1 MVSVRCAELDIGPS
15 RALVNGHGGP
25 PSLSRV
31 AHACVHLNS
40 MTRSDQ
46 GPRRPGQGDQRSV
59 ASAELAPHRT
69 RRLKRTQL
77 LLTGRSILPMSGPGA
92 GPWRGLMTVRCAAG
106 RDWILIRLAL
116 TGYPDDCPPCSD
128 EPPESRDPQD
138 DRCGSDESVVKPR
151 SSPGNGLREG
161 NGAELCRRGQKPQ
174 PPGIHTTD
182 EGADGGLGAEQGD
195 YEDRDGHEALATC
208 LPDLGQPVAGHPR
221 PESAGPGVRMGR
233 QNHNTHDQPE
243 KRGEYSRTSPPFS
256 RPAQRRLI
264 IADSKSCARK
274 VWQCSSVTRSSVT
287 SASTAMGVRS
297 GPVRGPI
304 AVTVYGRQR
313 PLTSGDAHCQEGGG
327 ACRPEIGVS
336 PAANARDDSTNKNL
350 CGRKRAVQ

>member
-1 MVSVRCAELDIGPS
+1 
-15 RALVNGHGGP
+15 
-25 PSLSRV
+25 
-31 AHACVHLNS
+31 

-77 LLTGRSILPMSGPGA
+77 LLTGPSILADERARCRPLAWPNDGQMCGG
-92 GPWRGLMTVRCAAG
+92 VRLDPYPACAHG
-106 RDWILIRLAL
+106 IPRRLPTL
-116 TGYPDDCPPCSD
+116 QRRT
-128 EPPESRDPQD
+128 PESRDPQD